1 MRSCGVESNGQIQ
14 VINKFIY
21 HTMNENK
28 PSEEDDASNKMNKTM
43 ARVLFDH
50 ESRHV

>member
-1 MRSCGVESNGQIQ
+1 
-14 VINKFIY
+14 
-21 HTMNENK
+21 MNENK

-50 ESRHV
+50 ESRHVWVCVGERECVNIASYVSRYNL